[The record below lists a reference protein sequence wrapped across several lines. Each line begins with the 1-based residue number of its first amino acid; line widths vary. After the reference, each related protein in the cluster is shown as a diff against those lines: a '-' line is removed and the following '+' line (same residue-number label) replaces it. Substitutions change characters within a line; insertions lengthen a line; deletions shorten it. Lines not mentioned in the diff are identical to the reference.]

1 MENKTG
7 EDANHEN
14 ADSFQECTHS
24 LRIDSLCAMCGR
36 EVSYDSK
43 QLLPALHNSDK
54 LLQTAEMAK
63 IAQKKINKRLK
74 SEKKMILI
82 LDLDQTILHTTHEEC
97 DCDFVF
103 RMQNVSL
110 YVKFRPH
117 LQYFLEEAIK
127 IFEIHIYTMG
137 TREYARRICDF
148 IDPEGVYFGKRIVS
162 RSENFREL
170 TKSIGRITCI
180 SKNVVILDDR
190 LDVWNYS
197 KNLIPIRPF
206 WYHDKIDINDPN
218 SRKSSYVEEPVV
230 NRDEPKDEIARKLDI
245 NDKEDDI
252 ARISNV
258 TSTSQDQQVV
268 SGDNSAVNNS
278 AVNISLANSTVSNCI
293 SHRIKSKCIMDDPS
307 TAKRIK
313 LFNPLESLKD
323 RELLRVLKI
332 MKKVHKKFFKT
343 NKHVRKLLRIKE
355 MRKMRI
361 AASSRFFL
369 LVAFTGA
376 KLDFRNPLCVIENEE
391 AASRLKAL
399 NITGEWLVECA
410 YRKCMVEYDHF
421 VISDYRA
428 VDEYQKDLEEE
439 FFN

>member
-1 MENKTG
+1 MENKTR
-7 EDANHEN
+7 EDATHEN

-148 IDPEGVYFGKRIVS
+148 IDPEGIYFGKRIVS

-180 SKNVVILDDR
+180 SRNVVILDDR

-197 KNLIPIRPF
+197 RNLIPIRPF

-218 SRKSSYVEEPVV
+218 SRKSSDAEESMV
-230 NRDEPKDEIARKLDI
+230 NRDESKNEFAGPSSAIP
-245 NDKEDDI
+245 
-252 ARISNV
+252 
-258 TSTSQDQQVV
+258 TSQDQQVV
-268 SGDNSAVNNS
+268 SDDNSAVNNS
-278 AVNISLANSTVSNCI
+278 ITNDSVSNCI
-293 SHRIKSKCIMDDPS
+293 SHRTKSKCTMDDPS

-313 LFNPLESLKD
+313 LFNPLESLEDK
-323 RELLRVLKI
+323 ELLRVLKI
-332 MKKVHKKFFKT
+332 MKRVHKKFFKT
-343 NKHVRKLLRIKE
+343 NKHVRKILRIKE

-369 LVAFTGA
+369 LIAFTGA
-376 KLDFRNPLCVIENEE
+376 KLDFRNPLCVIENED

-410 YRKCMVEYDHF
+410 YRKCMVDYGHF
-421 VISDYRA
+421 VISDYRV
-428 VDEYQKDLEEE
+428 VDDYQKDLEEE